1 MSPVSRFL
9 ISHLV
14 VGALIVGLATT
25 VAARAA
31 AGGTKGGWD
40 LEKDVDQPTYAFAEP
55 SSSDLNIDTV
65 VLSCEQGAERNGL
78 QLRLY
83 LTGTGPLMPAAAGQS
98 AGTSKA
104 EPRFEIA
111 IDGVRHEARLLF
123 ADSFIVVADTEDGA
137 TPLLSDRLIRALQ
150 RGRKLELSFDLVQEQ
165 AGQAAA
171 FDGRATVELQAGR
184 GGAAVTALR
193 RCADAPHPAK
203 SQHLAETPRG
213 R

>member
-14 VGALIVGLATT
+14 VGALMVGLALGLATT
-25 VAARAA
+25 VAARTP
-31 AGGTKGGWD
+31 AGWT

-65 VLSCEQGAERNGL
+65 VLSCEQGPARSGL

-83 LTGTGPLMPAAAGQS
+83 LTGTGPLMPAS
-98 AGTSKA
+98 AGLPKA
-104 EPRFEIA
+104 DPRFEIA

-123 ADSFIVVADTEDGA
+123 ADSFVVVADTEDGA
-137 TPLLSDRLIRALQ
+137 TPLLSDRLVRALQ
-150 RGRKLELSFDLVQEQ
+150 RGRKLEFSFDLVQEP
-165 AGQAAA
+165 AGQATA

-184 GGAAVTALR
+184 GGAAVAALR
-193 RCADAPHPAK
+193 HCADTPGE
-203 SQHLAETPRG
+203 LVAEKPRS

>member
-31 AGGTKGGWD
+31 AAGTKGGWD
-40 LEKDVDQPTYAFAEP
+40 LEKDVDHPTYAFAEP
-55 SSSDLNIDTV
+55 ASSDLNIDTV
-65 VLSCEQGAERNGL
+65 VLSCEQGADRNGL

-83 LTGTGPLMPAAAGQS
+83 LTRTGPLAPTS
-98 AGTSKA
+98 AGTPKA

-137 TPLLSDRLIRALQ
+137 TPLLSDRLVRALQ

-165 AGQAAA
+165 AGQAPA
-171 FDGRATVELQAGR
+171 FDGRAIVELQAGR
-184 GGAAVTALR
+184 GGSAVSTLR
-193 RCADAPHPAK
+193 RCADAPHPSK

>member
-14 VGALIVGLATT
+14 GGALMLGLVVGLAST

-31 AGGTKGGWD
+31 GGAAGGWD

-65 VLSCEQGAERNGL
+65 VLTCEQGADRNGL

-83 LTGTGPLMPAAAGQS
+83 LTGTGPLMPLAAG
-98 AGTSKA
+98 APKA

-137 TPLLSDRLIRALQ
+137 TPLLSDRLVRALQ

-165 AGQAAA
+165 AGQAAS

-193 RCADAPHPAK
+193 RCADAPHPGK
-203 SQHLAETPRG
+203 SQHMAETPRS

>member
-9 ISHLV
+9 VCHLV
-14 VGALIVGLATT
+14 AGAFIVGAFIVGLAGT
-25 VAARAA
+25 VAARAP
-31 AGGTKGGWD
+31 AGGPQGGWD

-55 SSSDLNIDTV
+55 ASSDLDIDTV
-65 VLSCEQGAERNGL
+65 VLSCEPGSARNGL

-83 LTGTGPLMPAAAGQS
+83 PRGGGPLAAAGTG
-98 AGTSKA
+98 APKA
-104 EPRFEIA
+104 DPRFELA

-123 ADSFIVVADTEDGA
+123 ADSFVVVADAEDGA

-150 RGRKLELSFDLVQEQ
+150 HGRTLELRFDLLQEA
-165 AGQAAA
+165 AGQAPA

-184 GGAAVTALR
+184 GGSAVTTLK
-193 RCADAPHPAK
+193 RCADAMPPG
-203 SQHLAETPRG
+203 QHVAETPRS

>member
-14 VGALIVGLATT
+14 AGALILGLAST
-25 VAARAA
+25 VAAR
-31 AGGTKGGWD
+31 TPHGGWD
-40 LEKDVDQPTYAFAEP
+40 LEKDVDHPTYAFTEP

-65 VLSCEQGAERNGL
+65 VLSCEQGPDRNGL

-83 LTGTGPLMPAAAGQS
+83 LTGTGPLMPVS
-98 AGTSKA
+98 AGTPKA

-137 TPLLSDRLIRALQ
+137 TPLLSDRLVRALQ

-165 AGQAAA
+165 PGQAAA
-171 FDGRATVELQAGR
+171 FDGRAIVELQAGR
-184 GGAAVTALR
+184 GGSAVTALR
-193 RCADAPHPAK
+193 RCADAQHPG
-203 SQHLAETPRG
+203 QHLAETPRG

>member
-14 VGALIVGLATT
+14 VGALIVGLAST
-25 VAARAA
+25 VAARASA
-31 AGGTKGGWD
+31 GGWD
-40 LEKDVDQPTYAFAEP
+40 LEKDVDHPTYAFAEP

-83 LTGTGPLMPAAAGQS
+83 LTGTGPLIPAS
-98 AGTSKA
+98 AGTAKA

-123 ADSFIVVADTEDGA
+123 ADSFIVVADSEDGA
-137 TPLLSDRLIRALQ
+137 TPLLSDRLVRALQ

-165 AGQAAA
+165 AGQAPA

-193 RCADAPHPAK
+193 RCADA
-203 SQHLAETPRG
+203 QHLAKAQHVAETPRS